1 MSLDACEPI
10 MCSAFLI
17 KMCLIDSM
25 RINAERSSYLP
36 FLRYTVLYLDVKY
49 LFVFRAVNEGTI
61 LIDLYEVC

>member
-1 MSLDACEPI
+1 MY
-10 MCSAFLI
+10 SAFLI